1 MALRLIAAAAPPT
14 TLLMGD
20 DDDPPGELAVTT
32 TLALPL
38 AFTALPAGFLT
49 PLPAAAALP
58 LS

>member
-1 MALRLIAAAAPPT
+1 
-14 TLLMGD
+14 MGD

-32 TLALPL
+32 LALLL
-38 AFTALPAGFLT
+38 AFTALPAGYLT

>member
-1 MALRLIAAAAPPT
+1 
-14 TLLMGD
+14 MGD

-32 TLALPL
+32 TLALLL